1 MASRKSKVL
10 AVIALIMIFTALD
23 AVSIFRSEQPRSLQ
37 QETQIFERVDLDQ
50 RNRPNQLHVVK
61 YERVSRVLTV
71 CFGSGRC
78 VKHCNVPSYE
88 FDSFRWSFMPDS
100 YYSVRVG
107 ASSAGYRC

>member
-1 MASRKSKVL
+1 
-10 AVIALIMIFTALD
+10 MIFLRWMQYRFF
-23 AVSIFRSEQPRSLQ
+23 VPSNPVPFNKRLKSLS
-37 QETQIFERVDLDQ
+37 VDLDQ

-78 VKHCNVPSYE
+78 VRHCNVPSYE

-107 ASSAGYRC
+107 GARRGIGVDLVGCD